1 LQLGVANALVYSTPT
16 NFESASLPN
25 PVILSHF
32 SEIAPDYDAL
42 ICDVW
47 GVVHNG
53 QTAHQP
59 ACEALKKF
67 RATRGPVV
75 LVSNAPRPVRDL
87 KVQFARYGV
96 PDDSYDTIITS
107 GAAAHDE
114 LARRVAQSPIKM
126 FHLGPDRDRGVF
138 DDLPVSSV
146 PEEQADIVLCTGLF
160 DDDTETPETYRAQLT
175 DMKKRGLTMLCA
187 NPDLVVQRGGKLVY
201 CAGALAKL
209 YEELGGTV
217 TYYGKPHRPIY
228 DIALAAARSPKRPLA
243 IGDAVNTDLRGANGA
258 GMDALFIGDGIHAAE
273 CVPFDAET
281 LGRLFAR
288 AGVEAR
294 AAMQALVW

>member
-1 LQLGVANALVYSTPT
+1 
-16 NFESASLPN
+16 LPE
-25 PVILSHF
+25 PLILSHF
-32 SEIAPDYDAL
+32 AAIASDYDAL

-53 QTAHQP
+53 QTAHLP

-67 RATRGPVV
+67 RAAQGAVV

-96 PDDSYDTIITS
+96 PEDCYDAIVTS
-107 GAAAHDE
+107 GAAAHDD
-114 LARRVAQSPIKM
+114 LARRVAKGPVHM
-126 FHLGPDRDRGVF
+126 FHLGPERDRGVF
-138 DDLPVSSV
+138 DDLAVACV
-146 PEEQADIVLCTGLF
+146 PEADADIVLCTGLF

-175 DMKKRGLTMLCA
+175 DMKSRGLTMLCA

-217 TYYGKPHRPIY
+217 IYYGKPHQPIY
-228 DIALAAARSPKRPLA
+228 DIALAASRKPKRPLA
-243 IGDAVNTDLRGANGA
+243 IGDALLTDLKGANGA
-258 GMDALFIGDGIHAAE
+258 GIDALFIGEGIHAAE
-273 CVPFDAET
+273 IEPFDAET
-281 LGRLFAR
+281 LGRLFAKT
-288 AGVEAR
+288 GVQAR
-294 AAMQALVW
+294 AAMRALVW